1 MFISD
6 IDLQFSF
13 FVLSVW
19 FWYQGDGGFI
29 ECLWE
34 CSFLFSLLEQ
44 FEKDQYKFFVCLVD
58 FSCEAIW
65 FWTFVCR
72 EILNYRLYST
82 SSDWSVQMIYFLF
95 SFGGL
100 YISRN
105 LPVSSRLLNLLAYNC
120 PQYSFMVFCIS
131 VVLVVLSPLSFL
143 ILFIQVI
150 SLFFLVTLAEG
161 PQI

>member
-1 MFISD
+1 MVENFLIC
-6 IDLQFSF
+6 INQGYWPVIF
-13 FVLSVW
+13 FFGGIFVW
-19 FWYQGDGGFI
+19 FWYLHGDDFR
-29 ECLWE
+29 ECLG
-34 CSFLFSLLEQ
+34 SAPFSSVFWK

-120 PQYSFMVFCIS
+120 P
-131 VVLVVLSPLSFL
+131 
-143 ILFIQVI
+143 
-150 SLFFLVTLAEG
+150 
-161 PQI
+161 